1 MEFRISVVE
10 SWPPPTPIVT
20 LPILCPLNQGSL
32 VLWGALALRAISI
45 KTEAAKPK
53 ATSGQ
58 ALDSE
63 IPWVRQENLVQ

>member
-20 LPILCPLNQGSL
+20 LPIPCPFNQGSL
-32 VLWGALALRAISI
+32 VLGALALQAISI

-53 ATSGQ
+53 ATSQQ